1 MDPHGADGWTSLAAD
16 SHASPTAPLANVWER
31 TTNATCGPKC
41 CASYAKLPRPTLWAK
56 TFAASLIGAEAWSS
70 RRCALTWKLKGTTY
84 GRAYFL
90 LQASAHPTDGIEFG
104 LLLTPTAVQTCE
116 HPDNMQARAQA
127 KGYRNGTK
135 YGSLTSQ
142 VTYGMLP
149 TPRVQSANGP
159 GMHGQG
165 GMDLQTTVVMGM
177 LPTPTAGEAYH
188 GGKTYNPNSQMGRG
202 LSAMAGSSMLPTPTA
217 SDSKN
222 ASLPPSQANRDSVPG
237 MVVRMLPTPNAMDWN
252 TARSPEALQA
262 AKEQHGSALQDTLRQ
277 RAGQGSQLSPRFVA
291 EMMGFPVNWTEL
303 PFQSGA
309 TNQSRPTAT
318 Q

>member
-1 MDPHGADGWTSLAAD
+1 MYDNSTDPHGADAWTLLAAD
-16 SHASPTAPLANVWER
+16 FPASPTAPQESDWER

-41 CASYAKLPRPTLWAK
+41 CASFAKLPRPTLWAK

-90 LQASAHPTDGIEFG
+90 LQASAHPTDGTGFG

-116 HPDNMQARAQA
+116 HPDDMQARAQA

-149 TPRVQSANGP
+149 TPIAGDWK
-159 GMHGQG
+159 GQLRSDG
-165 GMDLQTTVVMGM
+165 TASMLSGKASLGM
-177 LPTPTAGEAYH
+177 LPTPTATEFHDSQLTLEQAKTLDKGGRILRRMGTLEILEA
-188 GGKTYNPNSQMGRG
+188 GK
-202 LSAMAGSSMLPTPTA
+202 A
-217 SDSKN
+217 
-222 ASLPPSQANRDSVPG
+222 
-237 MVVRMLPTPNAMDWN
+237 
-252 TARSPEALQA
+252 
-262 AKEQHGSALQDTLRQ
+262 
-277 RAGQGSQLSPRFVA
+277 SQLSPRFVA

-303 PFQSGA
+303 PFQNGA
-309 TNQSRPTAT
+309 TNQSKPTAT

>member
-1 MDPHGADGWTSLAAD
+1 M
-16 SHASPTAPLANVWER
+16 
-31 TTNATCGPKC
+31 
-41 CASYAKLPRPTLWAK
+41 
-56 TFAASLIGAEAWSS
+56 EAWSS

-90 LQASAHPTDGIEFG
+90 LQASAHPTDGTGFG

-116 HPDNMQARAQA
+116 HPDEMQARAQA

-165 GMDLQTTVVMGM
+165 GMDLQTTVVMG
-177 LPTPTAGEAYH
+177 
-188 GGKTYNPNSQMGRG
+188 
-202 LSAMAGSSMLPTPTA
+202 MLPTPTA

-277 RAGQGSQLSPRFVA
+277 RAGQGSQLNPRFVA

-309 TNQSRPTAT
+309 TNPSKPTAT

>member
-16 SHASPTAPLANVWER
+16 SHASPTAQQESEWER

-41 CASYAKLPRPTLWAK
+41 CASFAKLPRPTLWAK
-56 TFAASLIGAEAWSS
+56 TFAASLIGTEAWSS
-70 RRCALTWKLKGTTY
+70 KRCALTWKLRGTTY

-90 LQASAHPTDGIEFG
+90 LQVSAHHTDGIEFG

-116 HPDNMQARAQA
+116 HPDEMQARAQA

-165 GMDLQTTVVMGM
+165 GMDLQTTVVMG
-177 LPTPTAGEAYH
+177 T
-188 GGKTYNPNSQMGRG
+188 
-202 LSAMAGSSMLPTPTA
+202 LPTPTA

-222 ASLPPSQANRDSVPG
+222 ASLPPSQAHRDSVPG
-237 MVVRMLPTPNAMDWN
+237 MVVRMLLTPNAMDWN

-277 RAGQGSQLSPRFVA
+277 RAGQGSQLNPRFVA